1 MARQW
6 NVGILGCGNIFDAY
20 ARLAAVFA
28 PIKLVACADIDP
40 QAAAAKATRYGLQA
54 LSPDELISHPGIDA
68 IINLTNPASHAAT
81 TAAILQAGKH
91 AHTEKPLALTLED
104 GDMLVDLAES
114 RGLMLSSAPDT
125 FLGGAQQTA
134 RRLIDEGRLGVVKSG
149 SAHFMNHGMER
160 WHPNPHPYYQR
171 GAGPVLDMGPYYIS
185 ALVNLLGPVRRVV
198 ALATTFFDQ
207 RLVTAEGPNKG
218 SRVPVTTP
226 TTSQALL
233 EFRSGAQIHF
243 SVSYDNWG
251 HGHRNP
257 IELHGTEGS
266 LMVPDPNYFAG
277 TAELISESGVQ
288 QFGSESA
295 PFGQDNWIEVSGRRI
310 GNYRGAGVADML
322 DAAETGRLPRAS
334 GRFARH
340 VLEVLLAI
348 IESAEAGRFVEIGST
363 TERPAPMTDADAARL
378 IAADAPQTFSPTAA

>member
-1 MARQW
+1 MMARQW
-6 NVGILGCGNIFDAY
+6 NVGVLGCGNIFDAY
-20 ARLAAVFA
+20 ARLSAVFA
-28 PIKLVACADIDP
+28 PVKLVACADLNGE
-40 QAAAAKATRYGLQA
+40 AAAAKASRYGLEA
-54 LSPDELISHPGIDA
+54 LAPDALIAHPGIDA

-81 TAAILQAGKH
+81 TAAILRAGKH
-91 AHTEKPLALTLED
+91 AYAEKPLALTLAD
-104 GDMLVDLAES
+104 GDALVALADS
-114 RGLMLSSAPDT
+114 SGLMLASAPDT

-134 RRLIDEGRLGVVKSG
+134 RRLIDEGRLGTIKSG

-198 ALATTFFDQ
+198 ALATTFFDE
-207 RLVTAEGPNKG
+207 RLVTADGPNRG

-257 IELHGTEGS
+257 IELHGTLGS

-277 TAELISESGVQ
+277 TAELHGDGEVQ
-288 QFGSESA
+288 RFGSEA
-295 PFGQDNWIEVSGRRI
+295 VAFGQDNWIEVKGTRT

-322 DAAETGRLPRAS
+322 DAAEHGRQPRAS

-348 IESAEAGRFVEIGST
+348 IESAEIGRFVEIAST
-363 TERPAPMTDADAARL
+363 TDRPAPMTAEDAARL
-378 IAADAPQTFSPTAA
+378 IAPDAPQTFAPDA